1 MGTGAGADL
10 PDSRGKGVRIGKA
23 LNCQERLMRAGLAAV
38 LMLALIPIVS
48 VSIASDAAAQACR
61 QKCNDE
67 EVACLK
73 RTNNKSQCGERAKA
87 CAAKCK

>member
-1 MGTGAGADL
+1 
-10 PDSRGKGVRIGKA
+10 
-23 LNCQERLMRAGLAAV
+23 MRTILAA
-38 LMLALIPIVS
+38 LIMLSLIPAITVS
-48 VSIASDAAAQACR
+48 MVSEASAQACR

-73 RTNNKSQCGERAKA
+73 RTNKSQCGDRAKT

>member
-1 MGTGAGADL
+1 
-10 PDSRGKGVRIGKA
+10 
-23 LNCQERLMRAGLAAV
+23 MRTVLAGLI
-38 LMLALIPIVS
+38 MLALVPVATVS
-48 VSIASDAAAQACR
+48 TVSSASAQACR

-73 RTNNKSQCGERAKA
+73 RTGNKGQCGERAKV

>member
-1 MGTGAGADL
+1 
-10 PDSRGKGVRIGKA
+10 
-23 LNCQERLMRAGLAAV
+23 MRSILAA
-38 LMLALIPIVS
+38 LIICALVPVVS
-48 VSIASDAAAQACR
+48 VSTASNAAAQACR

-73 RTNNKSQCGERAKA
+73 RTGNKGQCGERAKA

>member
-1 MGTGAGADL
+1 MRTLLAGAFL
-10 PDSRGKGVRIGKA
+10 
-23 LNCQERLMRAGLAAV
+23 
-38 LMLALIPIVS
+38 LALVPVMTVS
-48 VSIASDAAAQACR
+48 TVSGAAAQACR

-73 RTNNKSQCGERAKA
+73 RTGNKSQCGTRAKA

>member
-1 MGTGAGADL
+1 
-10 PDSRGKGVRIGKA
+10 
-23 LNCQERLMRAGLAAV
+23 MRTILAAV
-38 LMLALIPIVS
+38 LLLTMVPIVS
-48 VSIASDAAAQACR
+48 VSTASDAVAQACR

-73 RTNNKSQCGERAKA
+73 RTGNKGQCGDKAKA

>member
-1 MGTGAGADL
+1 
-10 PDSRGKGVRIGKA
+10 
-23 LNCQERLMRAGLAAV
+23 MRSVLAA
-38 LMLALIPIVS
+38 LLIFALVPVFSASMVS
-48 VSIASDAAAQACR
+48 GVSAQAVCR

-73 RTNNKSQCGERAKA
+73 RTNNKSQCGDRAKT

>member
-1 MGTGAGADL
+1 
-10 PDSRGKGVRIGKA
+10 
-23 LNCQERLMRAGLAAV
+23 MRAVLTAF
-38 LMLALIPIVS
+38 LMLAMVPIVS
-48 VSIASDAAAQACR
+48 LSTASDAAAQACR

-73 RTNNKSQCGERAKA
+73 RTNNKSQCGERAKT

>member
-1 MGTGAGADL
+1 
-10 PDSRGKGVRIGKA
+10 
-23 LNCQERLMRAGLAAV
+23 MRTLLAGLI
-38 LMLALIPIVS
+38 MLALVPVATIS
-48 VSIASDAAAQACR
+48 TASDAAAQACR

-73 RTNNKSQCGERAKA
+73 RTGNKSQCGERAKT

>member
-1 MGTGAGADL
+1 
-10 PDSRGKGVRIGKA
+10 
-23 LNCQERLMRAGLAAV
+23 MRTVLAAV
-38 LMLALIPIVS
+38 LLLAMVPIVS
-48 VSIASDAAAQACR
+48 VSTASEAAAQACR

-73 RTNNKSQCGERAKA
+73 RTNNKSQCGDRAKA